1 MGGLPLGCG
10 NALES
15 RYGASRY
22 GGEEGFQAVDI
33 LQGVEVEESLGA
45 IAEVG
50 DGGTVTG
57 LPGLQAALA
66 GGQVGKQVREQGPG

>member
-22 GGEEGFQAVDI
+22 GGEEGFEQVLDLLEEAADRLLADI
-33 LQGVEVEESLGA
+33 RGRL
-45 IAEVG
+45 
-50 DGGTVTG
+50 
-57 LPGLQAALA
+57 
-66 GGQVGKQVREQGPG
+66 